1 MVRCMVTTRL
11 EGAPQLWGCNSQTKP
26 SSGLKVEH
34 QDQNIP
40 EKPARVVAA
49 PVKFKKTLH
58 LGGSG

>member
-49 PVKFKKTLH
+49 PVKF
-58 LGGSG
+58 